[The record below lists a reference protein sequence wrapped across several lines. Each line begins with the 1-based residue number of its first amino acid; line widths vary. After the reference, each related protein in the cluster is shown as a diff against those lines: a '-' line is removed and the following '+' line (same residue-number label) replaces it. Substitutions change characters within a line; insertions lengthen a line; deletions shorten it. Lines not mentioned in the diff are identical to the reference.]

1 MEGVTTMAGT
11 ERLLDTRV
19 ATTRSCAERTND
31 TLDEIAVGES
41 FVLIADHDP
50 IGLQYMLQAE
60 RPGVASWE
68 LLDDGPPYWR
78 VRIRKGSA
86 DTAASA

>member
-1 MEGVTTMAGT
+1 MAGA

-19 ATTRSCAERTND
+19 PTARSCAEQTND
-31 TLDEIAVGES
+31 TLDEIEVGDS

-60 RPGVASWE
+60 RPGVANWE
-68 LLDDGPPYWR
+68 LLDDGPPFWR
-78 VRIRKGSA
+78 VRIRKGE
-86 DTAASA
+86 AAPAR

>member
-1 MEGVTTMAGT
+1 MAGT

-19 ATTRSCAERTND
+19 ATTRSCAEQTND
-31 TLDEIAVGES
+31 TLDEIGVGES

-78 VRIRKGSA
+78 VRIRKGRA

>member
-1 MEGVTTMAGT
+1 MAGA
-11 ERLLDTRV
+11 ERVLDTRV
-19 ATTRSCAERTND
+19 ATARSCADQTND

-60 RPGVASWE
+60 RPGVANWE
-68 LLDDGPPYWR
+68 LLDDGPPFWR
-78 VRIRKGSA
+78 VRIRKGEA
-86 DTAASA
+86 TAPGR

>member
-1 MEGVTTMAGT
+1 MADP
-11 ERLLDTRV
+11 ERVLDTRV
-19 ATTRSCAERTND
+19 ATTRSCAERATD
-31 TLDEIAVGES
+31 TLDEIADGDS

-60 RPGVASWE
+60 RPGVAHWE

-78 VRIRKGSA
+78 VRIRKGNR
-86 DTAASA
+86 AAT